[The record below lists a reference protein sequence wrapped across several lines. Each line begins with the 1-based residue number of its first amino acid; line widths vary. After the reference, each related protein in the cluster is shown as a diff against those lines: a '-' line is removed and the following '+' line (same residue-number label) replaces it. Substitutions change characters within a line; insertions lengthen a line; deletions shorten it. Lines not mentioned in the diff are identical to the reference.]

1 VKRREIT
8 SAEELAGVV
17 SEMGMLPIFKTPVE
31 GFSVQEMTPGKYWFT
46 ELPGPWEWRMEL
58 AESGRFVYAKLFDG
72 RAGLMLPELYTHLA
86 NWRRRGYDFD
96 SLYEE
101 GLAPLRLKGVMDALG
116 RTEGGMLSHDLKA
129 ACGLEKSFDAAVSKL
144 QMMTYIS
151 VKRFEYRTDKY
162 GRRFGWG
169 VARYD
174 VSERIY
180 GEKTLTGAYGIEP
193 EESFGL
199 LLEKMKKLCPD
210 AEEKK
215 LIRLL
220 R

>member
-1 VKRREIT
+1 MKRDMIT
-8 SAEELAGVV
+8 SAGELAAAVL
-17 SEMGMLPIFKTPVE
+17 EMGMLPIFKNPVE
-31 GFSVQEMTPGKYWFT
+31 GFSVQERTPKEYWFT

-72 RAGLMLPELYTHLA
+72 RAALMLPELYTHLA

-101 GLAPLRLKGVMDALG
+101 GLAPLRLKNVMDVLTRA
-116 RTEGGMLSHDLKA
+116 EGGMLSHDLKA
-129 ACGLEKSFDAAVSKL
+129 ACGLDKGFDAAVTKL

-151 VKRFEYRTDKY
+151 VKRFEYRVDKY

-174 VSERIY
+174 ISERIY
-180 GEKTLTGAYGIEP
+180 GENTLTGAYALPP

-199 LLEKMKKLCPD
+199 LLEKMKALCPD
-210 AEEKK
+210 AGEKK
-215 LIRLL
+215 LIKLL